1 MMRDKNQQ
9 CAYVYKFSLIAF
21 VIVLLLP
28 ILLWCM
34 ASNPYIPVRPVGH
47 THSIHA
53 SDTGA
58 WLQGGGQ
65 DEWRTCEFDIYIDDI
80 LVKSVNNTHKWKT
93 SQFKTEEYELP
104 YSVLK
109 GKKEVRIKFV
119 AKKGKQIGQIYGV
132 RLLAEKQ

>member
-65 DEWRTCEFDIYIDDI
+65 EDNGLLF
-80 LVKSVNNTHKWKT
+80 LNTPHVSKKT
-93 SQFKTEEYELP
+93 SCSIRNLHSFMYKDVALSGLTSNMYTFRNSCHKESFLFIFSKDENEIIRFTE
-104 YSVLK
+104 
-109 GKKEVRIKFV
+109 
-119 AKKGKQIGQIYGV
+119 
-132 RLLAEKQ
+132 

>member
-1 MMRDKNQQ
+1 MKT
-9 CAYVYKFSLIAF
+9 F
-21 VIVLLLP
+21 
-28 ILLWCM
+28 
-34 ASNPYIPVRPVGH
+34 
-47 THSIHA
+47 
-53 SDTGA
+53 
-58 WLQGGGQ
+58 
-65 DEWRTCEFDIYIDDI
+65 DDI

-104 YSVLK
+104 SSVLK